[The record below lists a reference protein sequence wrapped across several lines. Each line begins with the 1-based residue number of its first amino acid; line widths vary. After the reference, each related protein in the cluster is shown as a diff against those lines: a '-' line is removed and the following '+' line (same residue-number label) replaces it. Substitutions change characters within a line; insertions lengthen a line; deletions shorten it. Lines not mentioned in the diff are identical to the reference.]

1 MIFEIMMLPLKSKFF
16 VWFFAK
22 NLRMWNNFC
31 TFASQNAKGTK
42 IMTAIKYNSAEEKRA
57 ARQRM
62 LDMKAAIEMQMK
74 IKLASMSL

>member
-1 MIFEIMMLPLKSKFF
+1 
-16 VWFFAK
+16 
-22 NLRMWNNFC
+22 MWNNFC
-31 TFASQNAKGTK
+31 TFASQNAKRKK
-42 IMTAIKYNSAEEKRA
+42 IMTAIKYNSVEEKRA

>member
-1 MIFEIMMLPLKSKFF
+1 
-16 VWFFAK
+16 
-22 NLRMWNNFC
+22 MWNNFC
-31 TFASQNAKGTK
+31 TFASQNAKVTK
-42 IMTAIKYNSAEEKRA
+42 IMTAIKYNSVEEKRA